1 MDSFNYIIFFKKKKK
16 KTKKQKKTQLYSL
29 GMIVIDVFIT
39 QVLVYL
45 AHQTFT

>member
-1 MDSFNYIIFFKKKKK
+1 MDSFNYIIFLKKKKQ
-16 KTKKQKKTQLYSL
+16 KKQKKTQLYSL